1 MSTNS
6 KTKGILY
13 ILTAAMGFSLMTV
26 FVRLA
31 GDLPS
36 FQKAFF
42 RNFIAL
48 IFICGLMI
56 KNKVGFKVK
65 KENRGYLFCRSFFGT
80 LGLLCNFYAVDHL
93 ALADSNMLNK
103 LSPFFAI
110 VFSILLIKEIPDI
123 FQIIGVTVAFI
134 GALFIIKPGFS
145 SAVTLPALAG
155 LLGGM
160 GAGIAY
166 TFVRML
172 GKRGESGPKIIFY
185 FSAFSCIVC
194 LPYLI
199 FNYHPMTLKQ
209 TLCLLAA
216 GAAAC
221 VGQIGITRAYFYAPA
236 KEISVYDYSQVVF
249 AALFGFLFFGQIP
262 DVYSVVGYVLICG
275 AGIAMFYYNKH
286 RDRRQ

>member
-1 MSTNS
+1 MKINA

-13 ILTAAMGFSLMTV
+13 ILTAAVGFSLMTV
-26 FVRLA
+26 FVRLS

-48 IFICGLMI
+48 IFISGVMI
-56 KNKVGFKVK
+56 KNKTGLKIEK
-65 KENRGYLFCRSFFGT
+65 KNIKYLFCRCFFGT
-80 LGLLCNFYAVDHL
+80 LGLLCNFYAVDRL
-93 ALADSNMLNK
+93 ALADANMLNK

-110 VFSILLIKEIPDI
+110 VFSVILIKEIPDF
-123 FQIIGVTVAFI
+123 FQIAGVTAAFI
-134 GALFIIKPGFS
+134 GALFIIKPGFAGAS
-145 SAVTLPALAG
+145 VLPAVAG
-155 LLGGM
+155 LFGGM

-172 GKRGESGPKIIFY
+172 GKRGENGSKIIFY
-185 FSAFSCIVC
+185 FSAFSCAVC
-194 LPYLI
+194 LPFLI
-199 FNYHPMTLKQ
+199 FDYHPMTARQL
-209 TLCLLAA
+209 LCLLGA

-262 DVYSVVGYVLICG
+262 DVYSIVGYVLICG

-286 RDRRQ
+286 KSNG